1 MSLKSRS
8 PSSSNW
14 RSGVVVPWNNSVVD
28 DTFFFQLTAKF
39 RLLLLDLF
47 KAKVATDDGSF
58 SIKLWS
64 NQTIKEQALGIQWD
78 LSNQYYLSHFMMKWN
93 RLIWWGFIS
102 SVYIFVYCMSNSSTT
117 NIWQRL
123 NAKRF
128 HLVNGV
134 YKVTEILRLG
144 DGKPSKQNCSVFC

>member
-123 NAKRF
+123 NAERF

-134 YKVTEILRLG
+134 YKVTEIFRLG
-144 DGKPSKQNCSVFC
+144 DGKPSKQNCSVI